1 MKGPGVRNRF
11 AGLTALT
18 DRLNAVKPIGGVQ
31 PPVAVDFGVSALK
44 VLQLGTGEPP
54 SIVAAACLPTP
65 ADLID
70 QPAKRLRYQL
80 DALPGLVRSGKFKSQ
95 RAVCAMPAGQMLCK
109 HLKLHLPDGADESQL
124 VASAIAGQMGCD
136 PDALLCRHTLVGP
149 KQSGGKSEVICFAAS
164 RDLVGRLMQ
173 ALRSAKL
180 EPVGIHSELHAMLR
194 AFTSPAI
201 GPQGEAPTLYLDIG
215 RSTTKVVIAT
225 GEQMLFARSISFG
238 GADLDALV
246 AKQMRCSL
254 ERARQHRVKMDRL
267 DGGGEPGGAGAGAS
281 GGVLLSAP
289 KPKVD
294 LSEPVEILTDE
305 VLMCLRYY
313 RGVHPDKPLERAVF
327 VGGESS
333 HEALCAEIARAL
345 KLPAQAADPLARVGR
360 SGNEP
365 AEGVDLSAAQPG
377 WAVAM
382 GLCLSPTDL

>member
-1 MKGPGVRNRF
+1 MRNRF

-44 VLQLGTGEPP
+44 VLQLTTGEPP
-54 SIVAAACLPTP
+54 SLVAAASLATP
-65 ADLID
+65 GDLID
-70 QPAKRLRYQL
+70 QPAKRLRFQL
-80 DALPGLVRSGKFKSQ
+80 EALPGLVRSGKFKSQ

-109 HLKLHLPDGADESQL
+109 HLKLHLPEGADESQL
-124 VASAIAGQMGCD
+124 VASAVAGQMGCD
-136 PDALLCRHTLVGP
+136 PGALLCRHAMVGER
-149 KQSGGKSEVICFAAS
+149 QASGKSEVICFAAS
-164 RDLVGRLMQ
+164 RDLVGKLMQ
-173 ALRSAKL
+173 AMRSAKL

-215 RSTTKVVIAT
+215 RATTKVVIAT
-225 GEQMLFARSISFG
+225 GERMLFARAISFG
-238 GADLDALV
+238 GLELDSVV

-254 ERARQHRVKMDRL
+254 DRARQHRTQMDRL
-267 DGGGEPGGAGAGAS
+267 DGGGLSESAPS
-281 GGVLLSAP
+281 GGGVVLSAP
-289 KPKVD
+289 KPKID
-294 LSEPVEILTDE
+294 LSEPIEILTDE

-313 RGVHPDKPLERAVF
+313 RSLHADKPVERAVF

-333 HEALCAEIARAL
+333 HEALCAEIARVL

-365 AEGVDLSAAQPG
+365 AEGVDLSSAQPG

>member
-1 MKGPGVRNRF
+1 MRNRF

-31 PPVAVDFGVSALK
+31 PPVAVDLGVSALK
-44 VLQLGTGEPP
+44 VLQLTTGEPP
-54 SIVAAACLPTP
+54 SLVAAASLATP
-65 ADLID
+65 GDLID
-70 QPAKRLRYQL
+70 QPAKRLRFQL
-80 DALPGLVRSGKFKSQ
+80 EALPGLVRSGKFKSQ

-109 HLKLHLPDGADESQL
+109 HLKLHLPEGADESQL
-124 VASAIAGQMGCD
+124 VASAVAGQMGCD
-136 PDALLCRHTLVGP
+136 PGALLCRHAMVGER
-149 KQSGGKSEVICFAAS
+149 QASGKSEVICFAAS
-164 RDLVGRLMQ
+164 RDLVGKLMQ
-173 ALRSAKL
+173 AMRSAKL

-215 RSTTKVVIAT
+215 RATTKVVIAT
-225 GEQMLFARSISFG
+225 GERMLFARAISFG
-238 GADLDALV
+238 GLELDSVV

-254 ERARQHRVKMDRL
+254 DRARQHRTQMDRL
-267 DGGGEPGGAGAGAS
+267 DGGGLSESAPS
-281 GGVLLSAP
+281 GGGVVLSAP
-289 KPKVD
+289 KPKID
-294 LSEPVEILTDE
+294 LSEPIEILTDE

-313 RGVHPDKPLERAVF
+313 RSLHADKPVERAVF

-333 HEALCAEIARAL
+333 HEALCAEIARVL

-365 AEGVDLSAAQPG
+365 AEGVDLSSAQPG